1 MYFENYNA
9 NPSNK
14 KTGDCVIRALSK
26 ALDKRWDVVY
36 MDLCELGFELKVMPN
51 DDECYM
57 EYLKSKGYNKQTIKV
72 TKGSKRPT
80 VTSFTKEHQEGT
92 YILRVANHLVTVCD
106 GKYYDIWDSGD
117 CCLYGFWKIK

>member
-9 NPSNK
+9 NPNNK
-14 KTGDCVIRALSK
+14 KTGDCVVRALSK
-26 ALDKRWDVVY
+26 ALDKSWDVVY
-36 MDLCELGFELKVMPN
+36 MDLCEIGFELKVMPN

-57 EYLKSKGYNKQTIKV
+57 EYLKSKGFTKETIKV

-92 YILRVANHLVTVCD
+92 YILRVANHLVTVKD
-106 GKYYDIWDSGD
+106 GKYFDIWDSGS